1 MVITIFSAPNY
12 CDVYNNKGA
21 VLKFEVRV
29 LRSSISSECS
39 SSRQQQQQQQQQ
51 QWFVGWVTE
60 MLYGIL
66 NPSVEDGED
75 DEEIDSV
82 ELPAEVVKIMHANI
96 VLAEDGA
103 SQRSRPP
110 SAGTPI
116 SRERAE
122 ALRRK
127 VQSVGRLMRVFK
139 TIREEN
145 ELIMQ
150 LKGCTPGDRIPV
162 GLLIQGREG
171 LANELEK
178 FQKAKQIDAMNE
190 RRPDAASKR

>member
-1 MVITIFSAPNY
+1 
-12 CDVYNNKGA
+12 
-21 VLKFEVRV
+21 
-29 LRSSISSECS
+29 
-39 SSRQQQQQQQQQ
+39 
-51 QWFVGWVTE
+51 
-60 MLYGIL
+60 
-66 NPSVEDGED
+66 
-75 DEEIDSV
+75 
-82 ELPAEVVKIMHANI
+82 MHANI
-96 VLAEDGA
+96 VLADDGS

-145 ELIMQ
+145 ELIVQ

-162 GLLIQGREG
+162 GLLIQGRQG
-171 LANELEK
+171 LKDELEK
-178 FQKAKQIDAMNE
+178 FQNAKQIDAMNE
-190 RRPDAASKR
+190 RRPDGAPKR